1 MIIAVNDNNGEKEH
15 NDMLAGVL
23 LDMKI
28 YSAATCHAELNKLMS
43 ALFLV

>member
-1 MIIAVNDNNGEKEH
+1 MIIAVNDNNGEH